1 MDLYFVSIVF
11 WISNRSNIRNL
22 IVSIFQNASRQN
34 FTVCSILQQ
43 GRYSLSAQEK
53 KKKFEV

>member
-1 MDLYFVSIVF
+1 MKEGNVMNWGDHV
-11 WISNRSNIRNL
+11 RNL
-22 IVSIFQNASRQN
+22 IVSLLQNASRQK

-53 KKKFEV
+53 KKKKFQV